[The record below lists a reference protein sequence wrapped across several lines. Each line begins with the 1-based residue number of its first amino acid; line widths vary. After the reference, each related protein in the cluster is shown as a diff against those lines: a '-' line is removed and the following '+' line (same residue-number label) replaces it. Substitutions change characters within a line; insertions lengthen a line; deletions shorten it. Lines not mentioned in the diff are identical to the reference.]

1 MLMVSHHVFFK
12 LFHQEGIFA
21 CMVGKGSKM
30 SMELADI
37 PNIR

>member
-1 MLMVSHHVFFK
+1 MTSYHVCFK
-12 LFHQEGIFA
+12 LFPQEGKFA
-21 CMVGKGSKM
+21 CMVGKGGKM

>member
-1 MLMVSHHVFFK
+1 MLMVSHHVSIK
-12 LFHQEGIFA
+12 LFPQDGIFA
-21 CMVGKGSKM
+21 CMVGKGGKM

>member
-1 MLMVSHHVFFK
+1 MVMVLNHVSFK
-12 LFHQEGIFA
+12 LFPQEGIFA
-21 CMVGKGSKM
+21 CMVGKGGKM